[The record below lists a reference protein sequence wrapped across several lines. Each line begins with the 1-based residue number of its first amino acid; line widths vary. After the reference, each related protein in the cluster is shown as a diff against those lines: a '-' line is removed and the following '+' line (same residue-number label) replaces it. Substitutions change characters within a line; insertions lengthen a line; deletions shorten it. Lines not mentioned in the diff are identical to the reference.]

1 MQVKPFFHNDTK
13 TFSYVVFDAQ
23 SLDAVIIDPVLDFDL
38 VTQRI
43 SFEAVDQICDFLN
56 QENLTPQLILDTHL
70 HADHLSGAFF
80 LKKRLDVKSAIGKN
94 FLVSQDHF
102 AKVYE
107 ITPEQSYD
115 LLLDEKEIKL
125 ASLSLKTMFIPGHTA
140 SCAGYLFGDAFFCGD
155 ALFLPEMG
163 CGRTDFPLGS
173 AEDLY
178 KSITQKIYK
187 LPDNTRIFVGH
198 DYPKDENAHSETSVL
213 KSKNENILIP
223 AQKSQEVFVAE
234 RNKRNENLTPPRLL
248 HYALQVNICGGKL
261 PDKFYKIPTS
271 HPRQSF

>member
-13 TFSYVVFDAQ
+13 TFSYVVFDEQ
-23 SLDAVIIDPVLDFDL
+23 SLDAVIIDSVLDFEL
-38 VTQRI
+38 ITQKI
-43 SFEAVDQICDFLN
+43 SFEAIDQICDFLDK
-56 QENLTPQLILDTHL
+56 ENLKTQLILDTHL
-70 HADHLSGAFF
+70 HADHLSGAFY
-80 LKKRLDVKSAIGKN
+80 LKKRLNVKSAIGKN
-94 FLVSQDHF
+94 FLISQDYF
-102 AKVYE
+102 AKTYE
-107 ITPEQSYD
+107 IAPEQNYD
-115 LLLDEKEIKL
+115 VLLDEKEEKL
-125 ASLSLKTMFIPGHTA
+125 SSINLKTMFIPGHTA
-140 SCAGYLFGDAFFCGD
+140 SCAGYLIGDAFFCGD

-198 DYPKDENAHSETSVL
+198 DYPKEGHAQAETSVL

-223 AQKSQEVFVAE
+223 AQKSQEIFVAE
-234 RNKRNENLTPPRLL
+234 RNKRNENLTLPRLI

-261 PDKFYKIPTS
+261 PEKFYKIPTS
-271 HPRQSF
+271 HPKSSF